1 MQCVPCIYAIHT
13 LYSHGTYIV
22 FNMIPRHLHWKLYS
36 LVKYMTCLVIHTS
49 TQRIAMTF
57 IDVGYT
63 CDVNT
68 VTLLLTSIIN
78 HMISWLIS
86 LVYKHVCLRNE
97 IRCHCDSTALPR
109 RLIRRTSFKMCK
121 LNGND
126 LRIPRT

>member
-22 FNMIPRHLHWKLYS
+22 FNMIPRHPHWKLYS

-49 TQRIAMTF
+49 TQGIVVTF

-68 VTLLLTSIIN
+68 VTHVEQSSYIQIVDMNRFFTGTCER
-78 HMISWLIS
+78 
-86 LVYKHVCLRNE
+86 LVNRLSEKVVKSRILPKIQVCSENKNKHK
-97 IRCHCDSTALPR
+97 I
-109 RLIRRTSFKMCK
+109 
-121 LNGND
+121 
-126 LRIPRT
+126 

>member
-1 MQCVPCIYAIHT
+1 MQCVPCIYVIHT

-68 VTLLLTSIIN
+68 VTLHNVGRMKIVIFTLPIN
-78 HMISWLIS
+78 VNNKSHDFVAHFPRIQTCMLKKRDTMS
-86 LVYKHVCLRNE
+86 L
-97 IRCHCDSTALPR
+97 
-109 RLIRRTSFKMCK
+109 
-121 LNGND
+121 
-126 LRIPRT
+126 

>member
-13 LYSHGTYIV
+13 LYSHGMNIV
-22 FNMIPRHLHWKLYS
+22 FNMIPRHLYWKLYS

-68 VTLLLTSIIN
+68 VTLHKMVIILFTVYSQLLAFSQCSDLSYINISKYAICCRASIN
-78 HMISWLIS
+78 LYLIQ
-86 LVYKHVCLRNE
+86 HV
-97 IRCHCDSTALPR
+97 P
-109 RLIRRTSFKMCK
+109 
-121 LNGND
+121 
-126 LRIPRT
+126 

>member
-22 FNMIPRHLHWKLYS
+22 FNMIPHHLHWKLYS

-68 VTLLLTSIIN
+68 VTLHNDERMKIVIFTLPIN
-78 HMISWLIS
+78 VNNKSHDFVAHFPRIQTCMLKKRDTMS
-86 LVYKHVCLRNE
+86 L
-97 IRCHCDSTALPR
+97 
-109 RLIRRTSFKMCK
+109 
-121 LNGND
+121 
-126 LRIPRT
+126 